1 MIYEVIQTI
10 TDGLN
15 IFFKTRLRT
24 NEDKAVISALIN
36 QDGTV
41 AMLEEN
47 KVLITLVNIEREPTP
62 IGPKKDGKQRV
73 HINFFV
79 LFSCY
84 FSNANYSEALKFL
97 AFTMN
102 YLNDNSSMDISE
114 SGGGKS
120 TSSSG
125 GLKVQIEIESLTVD
139 QNSNLWSTTGAK
151 YMPSVL
157 YKIRMIPLDSNSLN
171 EFRPSAAVLTRKTQ
185 ETGGGA
191 NNNSGLNPGQL
202 NNLGGNN
209 NQNSTT
215 GEAPA
220 ANSSTTPPP
229 STPPTTEIPKTTGKR
244 PVMFGGSVGL
254 GNIDNDDDE
263 EEDNESNKDL
273 GESTN
278 GNNNPRENISN
289 DFMSKPVADIDDD
302 KVEANEDKEKI
313 EKPVEPQDNEDDR
326 DNSGKKDNKDSNVF
340 SKFNPLKSSKS
351 SAFSPFGAPN
361 KPTDPNLNAPDSDV
375 NKGTQNN
382 PNNDPNKNV
391 NKDPDKK

>member
-24 NEDKAVISALIN
+24 NEDKAVISALVN

-47 KVLITLVNIEREPTP
+47 KVLVTLVNLEREPTP
-62 IGPKKDGKQRV
+62 VGPKKDGKQRV

-84 FSNANYSEALKFL
+84 FSNANYGEALKFL

-102 YLNDNSSMDISE
+102 YLNDNSSIDISD
-114 SGGGKS
+114 SGGLKS
-120 TSSSG
+120 TSSSS

-151 YMPSVL
+151 YMPSAL

-191 NNNSGLNPGQL
+191 NNNPGFNPGQGNT
-202 NNLGGNN
+202 NNQGGNT
-209 NQNSTT
+209 NQNPATKDETT
-215 GEAPA
+215 PP
-220 ANSSTTPPP
+220 ANSTPPP
-229 STPPTTEIPKTTGKR
+229 STPPPTETPKTTGKR
-244 PVMFGGSVGL
+244 PVTLGGVFGGGR
-254 GNIDNDDDE
+254 NDDDDDDDRE
-263 EEDNESNKDL
+263 VAEKPTDDNI
-273 GESTN
+273 
-278 GNNNPRENISN
+278 PRANMPS
-289 DFMSKPVADIDDD
+289 DFMSKPAVDIDDE
-302 KVEANEDKEKI
+302 KEEANEENDKI
-313 EKPVEPQDNEDDR
+313 EKSDDSDNDDDR
-326 DNSGKKDNKDSNVF
+326 DNRDSRDKRDNDVF
-340 SKFNPLKSSKS
+340 SKLNPLKSNRGS
-351 SAFSPFGAPN
+351 SFSPFGLPN
-361 KPTDPNLNAPDSDV
+361 KPAEPNIKAPDTDV
-375 NKGTQNN
+375 NKGNKNN
-382 PNNDPNKNV
+382 PNNDPNKNL
-391 NKDPDKK
+391 NKGPDKI